1 VKLAQRSTADPPPRG
16 VASFPA
22 VRGSITP
29 GDRLVPRGS
38 SRRSGG
44 CCHRR
49 LARLLHC
56 PPRWRSWMKR
66 IKLLGLAAMMLVPIG
81 AVYGGA
87 HSSALVSIQLDDAGN
102 VIGAMGNEADA
113 FNSVDSN
120 QYIGCGGTSDTG
132 FCQAHDATADADG
145 VLNFAICFTANTEL
159 LAQIRSVAADSFVLF
174 TMDPTTG
181 ECTKIR
187 VSHNSFYRP
196 KAP

>member
-1 VKLAQRSTADPPPRG
+1 
-16 VASFPA
+16 
-22 VRGSITP
+22 
-29 GDRLVPRGS
+29 
-38 SRRSGG
+38 
-44 CCHRR
+44 
-49 LARLLHC
+49 
-56 PPRWRSWMKR
+56 MKR
-66 IKLLGLAAMMLVPIG
+66 IKYLGLATIMLFPIG
-81 AVYGGA
+81 VVYGGA
-87 HSSALVSIQLDDAGN
+87 HSSALVSIQLDDGGN

-145 VLNFAICFTANTEL
+145 VLNSAICFTDNTEL

-181 ECTKIR
+181 ECTKVR